1 MDTTKLKTGDILH
14 CTSNRLISRM
24 IRKFTKS
31 KFSHSALY
39 VEIDGTAYVIDA
51 QKDGVNMR
59 LFSRWQAIY
68 NYDYLVHRTSDL
80 VFNPEIIVNR
90 ALSKCGTT
98 AYDFEGLLWK
108 QPIELATGK
117 WRKEKCE
124 ECKMYCS
131 EFVGW
136 VWKAD
141 LSYRMSPQDLFEWC
155 IKNNFTEVK

>member
-1 MDTTKLKTGDILH
+1 MNNFKTGDILH
-14 CTSNRLISRM
+14 CSSNRAISKL

-39 VEIDGTAYVIDA
+39 LEIDGTAYIVDA
-51 QKDGVNMR
+51 QKDGVNLR
-59 LFSRWQAIY
+59 LFSRWTEIY
-68 NYDYLVHRTSDL
+68 NYNYVVHRSQKNNNEE
-80 VFNPEIIVNR
+80 VIKNR

-98 AYDFEGLLWK
+98 AYDFEGLLVK

-117 WRKEKCE
+117 WRKERCE

-136 VWKAD
+136 VFKAD
-141 LSYRMSPQDLFEWC
+141 LSYRMSPQDLYEWC
-155 IKNNFTEVK
+155 LKNNFTEVK